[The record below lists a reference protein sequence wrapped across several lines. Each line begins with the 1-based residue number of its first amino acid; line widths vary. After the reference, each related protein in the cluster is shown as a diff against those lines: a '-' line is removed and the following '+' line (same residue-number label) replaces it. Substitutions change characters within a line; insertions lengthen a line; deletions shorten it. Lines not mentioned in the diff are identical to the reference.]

1 MGILDQ
7 LLEKK
12 DVLAYID
19 YRIELLKIEQ
29 NKAIEN
35 VGNEYRQAIKN
46 KFYGRRME
54 LVRLRETIHSNS
66 LKVVSKSMSSTI
78 ENGRDD

>member
-1 MGILDQ
+1 
-7 LLEKK
+7 
-12 DVLAYID
+12 
-19 YRIELLKIEQ
+19 
-29 NKAIEN
+29 

>member
-19 YRIELLKIEQ
+19 FRIKTLNREQ
-29 NKAIEN
+29 NKAIES
-35 VGNEYRQAIKN
+35 VYPETR
-46 KFYGRRME
+46 E
-54 LVRLRETIHSNS
+54 LVRRSFNGRRRELDILRKEIEDNNIKEASKDMAKSLRE
-66 LKVVSKSMSSTI
+66 
-78 ENGRDD
+78 E